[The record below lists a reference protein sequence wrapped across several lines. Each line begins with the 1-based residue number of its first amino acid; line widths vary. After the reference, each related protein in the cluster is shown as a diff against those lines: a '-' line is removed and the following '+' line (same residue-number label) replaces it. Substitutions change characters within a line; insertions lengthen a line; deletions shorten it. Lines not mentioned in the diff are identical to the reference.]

1 MASLS
6 VKFLAPSFSNSG
18 NRHSKTRLQAT
29 PAQTVSPPAS
39 SGSPAVSSDRLEP
52 RVEERDGYFILKE
65 KFREGLNPPEKV
77 KIEKEPMK
85 LFMENGI
92 EELAKIPIEEI
103 DKAKITKDDIDVRL
117 KWLGLFHR
125 RKHQC
130 KYIFFLFMNKIIQQ
144 MQLNFNLES
153 YQCQ

>member
-6 VKFLAPSFSNSG
+6 VKFLAPSFPNSNN
-18 NRHSKTRLQAT
+18 NRFSRTIRSQAT
-29 PAQTVSPPAS
+29 PAQTVATPAS
-39 SGSPAVSSDRLEP
+39 GGGSATVGAERLEP
-52 RVEERDGYFILKE
+52 RVEEKDGFWVLKG
-65 KFREGLNPPEKV
+65 KFRQGINPQEKI

-92 EELAKIPIEEI
+92 EELSKIPIEEI
-103 DKAKITKDDIDVRL
+103 DKSKLTKDDIDVRL

-130 KYIFFLFMNKIIQQ
+130 KYI
-144 MQLNFNLES
+144 
-153 YQCQ
+153 Y